1 MNINLNLGYQ
11 ETLIKYTKTFIRFAW
26 YILVIFLLVSI
37 TQFKKKLFT
46 CHLTAN
52 EADLRSVLHLADFN

>member
-37 TQFKKKLFT
+37 TQFKKKAFYMPS
-46 CHLTAN
+46 
-52 EADLRSVLHLADFN
+52 DSK